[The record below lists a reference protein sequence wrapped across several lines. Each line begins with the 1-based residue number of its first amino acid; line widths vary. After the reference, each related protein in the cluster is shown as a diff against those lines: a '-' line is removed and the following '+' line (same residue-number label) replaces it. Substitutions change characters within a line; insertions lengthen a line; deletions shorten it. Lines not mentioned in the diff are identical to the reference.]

1 MRDHRFDWDGKQPRR
16 LTRRD
21 KIQFAVMI
29 LLLLGLLGVL
39 AVGVSVRGR

>member
-1 MRDHRFDWDGKQPRR
+1 MRDHRFDWGGNQPRR

-21 KIQFAVMI
+21 KIQLAVLI

-39 AVGVSVRGR
+39 AVGVSGLGR